1 MRLESLDLDEPDA
14 SRNELTRLADL
25 LRDEGLTVDI
35 AARGDTT
42 WTRMRESAERAFVDV
57 LNVGLD
63 EAERHAID
71 VVIAAVTTWALQ
83 RLHFRGRGSARPVV
97 VIWVGHEDVREF
109 PLPDPK
115 RDIARIRD
123 TERWP
128 ARPWLPLVRHVDD
141 GDTDFGL
148 IYDEDVV
155 ADEAIRLYGTTAQS
169 EQALMAGTPIDGV
182 QLPLLGEYDSL
193 ERLLADGWSVD

>member
-14 SRNELTRLADL
+14 SRDELIGLADL
-25 LRDEGLTVDI
+25 LREEGFTVDV

-42 WTRMRESAERAFVDV
+42 WTKMRESAERAFVDV
-57 LNVGLD
+57 LNVVLD
-63 EAERHAID
+63 ETERNAID

-97 VIWVGHEDVREF
+97 AIWVGQEDVREF

-115 RDIARIRD
+115 RNIARIRD

-128 ARPWLPLVRHVDD
+128 ARPWLPLVRHLDD
-141 GDTDFGL
+141 GDAEFAL

-155 ADEAIRLYGTTAQS
+155 ANEAIHVYGTTAQS
-169 EQALMAGTPIDGV
+169 EQALMAGTPIDGR
-182 QLPLLGEYDSL
+182 QLPLLAEYDSL

>member
-14 SRNELTRLADL
+14 SRDELTGLADL
-25 LRDEGLTVDI
+25 LRDEGLMVDV

-57 LNVGLD
+57 LNVVLD
-63 EAERHAID
+63 ETERHAID

-83 RLHFRGRGSARPVV
+83 RLHFRGRERARPVV
-97 VIWVGHEDVREF
+97 VIWVGQEDVREV

-128 ARPWLPLVRHVDD
+128 ARPWLPLVRHVGD
-141 GDTDFGL
+141 GDAEFGL

-155 ADEAIRLYGTTAQS
+155 ADEAIRLYDTTAQS
-169 EQALMAGTPIDGV
+169 EQALMAGTPIDGL

-193 ERLLADGWSVD
+193 ERLLVDGWSVD